1 MASLPIYTGFWRNWG
16 ASDGSGSLFDYTLTV
31 PRSQGTLIVA
41 FLALFL
47 SASVAHIWPIF
58 CFVIHQSRATSSPR
72 LGLYH
77 QQQAVLSNTL
87 SPSAA
92 AVGFAKLAWTWRR
105 ARVKG
110 TTWSSALLV
119 LAATLALMFLAAA
132 GLATSRV
139 QLESDEVLTVSDTC
153 GWPGGPTYSYQ
164 YDQPKEL
171 QKGYQIAYAAWARW
185 AATSSL
191 EYVRSCYRQLAEPGK
206 CGTFT
211 KPHLILQNRTVGCP
225 FAEEICGLPE
235 AFQVDTG
242 YIDSNEDLGINSNEA
257 GRLKIRKIM
266 ACVPIPAEE
275 DHSTPWRSEK
285 PAGHPGLVGDMYR
298 YYGIG
303 AGIYGN
309 FTWVVN
315 NYSVSSRSLGR
326 QSQVI
331 SLG

>member
-16 ASDGSGSLFDYTLTV
+16 ASDGSGSLFDLTLTV

-58 CFVIHQSRATSSPR
+58 CFVIHQLRATSSPR

-119 LAATLALMFLAAA
+119 LAATLALVFLAAA

-153 GWPGGPTYSYQ
+153 GWPGGPPYYI
-164 YDQPKEL
+164 DQLYEFR
-171 QKGYQIAYAAWARW
+171 KGYQVAYAAWARW

-211 KPHLILQNRTVGCP
+211 KPHIPLQNRTVACP

-242 YIDSNEDLGINSNEA
+242 YIDSNKDRGINSNEA
-257 GRLKIRKIM
+257 GRLRTRKVM
-266 ACVPIPAEE
+266 TCVPILAEE
-275 DHSTPWRSEK
+275 DYSTLWRSER
-285 PAGHPGLVGDMYR
+285 PAGYPGLVGDMYR
-298 YYGIG
+298 YYDIGEGIG
-303 AGIYGN
+303 RN

-315 NYSVSSRSLGR
+315 NYSVSSSSLGR
-326 QSQVI
+326 QSQVL